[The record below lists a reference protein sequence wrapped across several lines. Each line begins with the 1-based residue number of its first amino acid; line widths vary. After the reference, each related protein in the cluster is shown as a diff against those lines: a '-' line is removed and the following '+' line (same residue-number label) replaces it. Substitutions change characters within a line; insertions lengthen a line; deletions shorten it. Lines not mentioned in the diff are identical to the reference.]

1 MKIDFFVA
9 GTQKAGTTALGMY
22 LRLHPGIQMAARKE
36 PHHFNNERI
45 DWSRPDHSSLH
56 AMFDFSVPD
65 VIRGEATPIYT
76 FWPPALERIRN
87 YNPDAKLIIL
97 FRDPIERAYSH
108 WRMEVSRNAETL
120 SFSEAIRS
128 GRNRLDAAR
137 PLSSAWRTFSYV
149 ERGDYAQHVRR
160 LLDTFSRDQ
169 LLFLKS
175 EDLALNPNT
184 TLLQIS
190 RFLNVAPFPAVE
202 RLEAHVGIQTF
213 DPITEDDISFLR
225 AVYCDSVIEFSSLTG
240 LDVSR
245 WPSVNARIPHE

>member
-1 MKIDFFVA
+1 MKVDFFVA
-9 GTQKAGTTALGMY
+9 GNQKAGTTALDMY
-22 LRLHPGIQMAARKE
+22 TRLHPGIQMARRKE
-36 PHHFNNERI
+36 PHHFDNEGI
-45 DWSRPDHSSLH
+45 DWSHPNHSALH
-56 AMFDFSVPD
+56 AEYD
-65 VIRGEATPIYT
+65 VHATGVTRGEATPIYS
-76 FWPPALERIRN
+76 FWPPAPERIRS
-87 YNPDAKLIIL
+87 YNPDAKLVVL

-137 PLSSAWRTFSYV
+137 PLSSAWRTYSYV
-149 ERGDYAQHVRR
+149 ERGDYAQQVRR

-190 RFLNVAPFPAVE
+190 RFLNVSLFPAVE
-202 RLEAHVGIQTF
+202 RLEAHVGIRTF
-213 DPITEDDISFLR
+213 DPITADDISFLR
-225 AVYCDSVIEFSSLTG
+225 AVYRDSVIEFSSLTG
-240 LDVSR
+240 LDVSQ
-245 WPSVNARIPHE
+245 WPSVNSRIPHK